1 MADTSFRLYIGIK
14 QSGAFQHSSF
24 LHGAR
29 ISAAGLIK
37 IKDGQLRRLSPLSG
51 HYRPPTK
58 NFRAFVHSLK
68 DNGVDMSRV
77 SISRSYAVLVGL
89 EAYVKTRK
97 RIKHGV
103 GHIKDAETKIV
114 HPEEYEKKKEE
125 QKDKSKSAEKER
137 RVLAQKAAKE
147 EVEKKEKSWTRRI
160 WRRFSIRT
168 VDKDGLMPEE
178 QKRKK
183 WLSKPGEDVESGI
196 PPGGTRDAVGKVNGG
211 PAP

>member
-1 MADTSFRLYIGIK
+1 VGIK

-58 NFRAFVHSLK
+58 NFRAFVHNMK
-68 DNGVDMSRV
+68 ENGVDMSRV

-97 RIKHGV
+97 KIKHGAQHV
-103 GHIKDAETKIV
+103 KEAETKVV
-114 HPEEYEKKKEE
+114 HPAEYEQKVEE
-125 QKDKSKSAEKER
+125 QRDKSKSAQRER
-137 RVLAQKAAKE
+137 ELLAQKQEKA
-147 EVEKKEKSWTRRI
+147 EVEKKQSSLGRRI
-160 WRRFSIRT
+160 WKRLSRGGSE
-168 VDKDGLMPEE
+168 KDDLTPKERDGVKE
-178 QKRKK
+178 KKKK
-183 WLSKPGEDVESGI
+183 WLSKTGQDVEDGI
-196 PPGGTRDAVGKVNGG
+196 APEGQRDTTETA